1 MKKYTLLLV
10 FFCLVAVRLNA
21 KSVLRVD
28 SIQAKSIKQANAD
41 IKKGKLKFMI
51 QGGIAPTRVKGQEI
65 FEKKKYGV
73 EYYDLGCVGPSD
85 IRIKDYNKVIAS
97 FMDRKYGKVWRKEV
111 RKDVRGI

>member
-10 FFCLVAVRLNA
+10 FFCLVAVQLNA

-41 IKKGKLKFMI
+41 IKKGTLKFMI

-65 FEKKKYGV
+65 FEQKYGV
-73 EYYDLGCVGPSD
+73 AYYDLGCVGPSNM
-85 IRIKDYNKVIAS
+85 RIDAYNKVVGN
-97 FMDRKYGKVWRKEV
+97 FMDRKYGKGWRKEV

>member
-1 MKKYTLLLV
+1 MMKKHTLV
-10 FFCLVAVRLNA
+10 WIIFCLISVQLNA
-21 KSVLRVD
+21 KPVLTDD
-28 SIQAKSIKQANAD
+28 STKAASIKQANAD

-65 FEKKKYGV
+65 FEQKYGV

-85 IRIKDYNKVIAS
+85 ITIKDYNKVIATY
-97 FMDRKYGKVWRKEV
+97 MDRKYGKGWRKEV